1 MNDTKNVADTE
12 STVDVEHQLKVA
24 KQRIAELEG
33 ALRAQTEAHH
43 QSIAQRE
50 EAKFG
55 QRQALL
61 KLESA
66 GLRPMPDVDVL
77 SNIIR
82 EVDGNNSLGA
92 GALAEAILTKLDTWD
107 VPFAGIDR
115 GNSHALHVVLESLF
129 PGKWDRHTR
138 ENWREPVPKA
148 MCKALPHLI
157 ADIRDVGVSEVLRS
171 LGGSPMLHFSLPQ
184 VLELLA
190 TFGGEN
196 AEVAVQ
202 KLPARTVG
210 DEQLPA
216 GLYAHSIDYPE
227 EGVHYLGDL
236 DADCP
241 VDLARVEAMLPR
253 DGSLIDHLAANCLDL
268 RCIRVPTG
276 GGDAEVE
283 WVVIE
288 HQQAEPQERE
298 IGRASNP
305 RKAIEASRSTDN

>member
-1 MNDTKNVADTE
+1 MNDTNNLADTE

-43 QSIAQRE
+43 QVIAQRE

-55 QRQALL
+55 QLQALL

-77 SNIIR
+77 AKIIR

-107 VPFAGIDR
+107 VPFAGIDP
-115 GNSHALHVVLESLF
+115 GNSQALDVVLESLF

-138 ENWREPVPKA
+138 ENWREPVAKA
-148 MCKALPHLI
+148 MSKALPHLF
-157 ADIRDVGVSEVLRS
+157 AGIRDDGVLEVLRS

-216 GLYAHSIDYPE
+216 GLYAHSTDYPD

-236 DADCP
+236 DADCS
-241 VDLARVEAMLPR
+241 VELARVEAMLPS

-305 RKAIEASRSTDN
+305 RKAIEASRSADN

>member
-1 MNDTKNVADTE
+1 M
-12 STVDVEHQLKVA
+12 
-24 KQRIAELEG
+24 I
-33 ALRAQTEAHH
+33 LRCHEEFQQQSMAQC
-43 QSIAQRE
+43 E
-50 EAKFG
+50 EAKLG
-55 QRQALL
+55 HLQAILNL
-61 KLESA
+61 VSS

-82 EVDGNNSLGA
+82 EVDGNHSLGA

-107 VPFAGIDR
+107 APFAGIDR
-115 GNSHALHVVLESLF
+115 GNSHALDVVLESLF

-138 ENWREPVPKA
+138 ENWREPVAKA
-148 MCKALPHLI
+148 MCKALPHLFS
-157 ADIRDVGVSEVLRS
+157 DIRDVGVSEVLRS

-216 GLYAHSIDYPE
+216 GLYAHSTEYPE

-288 HQQAEPQERE
+288 HQ
-298 IGRASNP
+298 
-305 RKAIEASRSTDN
+305 